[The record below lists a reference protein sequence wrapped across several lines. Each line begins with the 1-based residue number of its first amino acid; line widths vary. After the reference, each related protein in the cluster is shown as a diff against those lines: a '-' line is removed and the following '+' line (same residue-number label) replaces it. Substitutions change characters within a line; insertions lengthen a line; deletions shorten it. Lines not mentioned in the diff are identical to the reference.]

1 VRYTVASPTRGFLP
15 ASRRCSSSAPTWLL
29 EAGYGRGRKVDRVLV
44 MTAVPGRIKAVMPV
58 GIDRPRDLQMEST
71 HEFIELRVKIW
82 NSIQSEVERSMVRD
96 HDDS

>member
-1 VRYTVASPTRGFLP
+1 
-15 ASRRCSSSAPTWLL
+15 
-29 EAGYGRGRKVDRVLV
+29 

-82 NSIQSEVERSMVRD
+82 NSIQSEVERSMGRD